1 MSRLRRWCL
10 VPQGE
15 GAAAL
20 AAALGV
26 SPLIGQLLVNRGIT
40 DPARASAFLDARLDQ
55 QLRSPMLF
63 REMGRASERVAD
75 ALARGECIGIHGDYD
90 VDGVSG
96 SALLLRFLRSVG
108 ARPDPV
114 VHIPH
119 RLREGYGLGATGI
132 ERLAAAGARLMI
144 TVDCGA
150 VSHHEIAL
158 ANQRGMDVIVCD
170 HHQVAETRPP
180 AFAVLNP
187 IEPDAGFP
195 FSGLCG
201 TGVAFYLALGTR
213 MRLRERGG
221 PVPDLR
227 RLLDLVALG
236 TLADLVP
243 LVEENRVLVKHG
255 LRELAANAQ
264 PGIAALKR
272 VAGVARIDSSAVGFR
287 LAPRLNAGGRL
298 ADATRSLQLLTTAD
312 VADAERLAK
321 ALDEENRTRQ
331 AIEREMVDEAVALIE
346 AAGGV
351 GARSSVVLA
360 SAAFHPGVVGI
371 VASRIVE
378 RYYRPTV
385 LIAAEA
391 GGLGR
396 GSGRSIAGVD
406 LYGALAGCR
415 DLLERFGGHRMAA
428 GLTIRLDCVSDLAER
443 LDAEI
448 AARTTPEDFV
458 PQVRVDA
465 ELPLRAVDAD
475 CLGDLGRLEPFG
487 TGNPEP
493 LFLTRRVRVRERRV
507 VGEHHLKLVLEQG
520 GRFVHAIGFGMGHLA
535 VAAGD
540 DIDVLYGI
548 MASEWNGS
556 ISAELRIRDLRPSNA
571 GGGGTLP

>member
-1 MSRLRRWCL
+1 MSRLRRWRL
-10 VPQGE
+10 TPQHE
-15 GAAAL
+15 GGAAL

-26 SPLIGQLLVNRGIT
+26 SPLIGQLLVNRGIEDPGQAT
-40 DPARASAFLDARLDQ
+40 DFLGARLDQ
-55 QLRSPMLF
+55 HLRSPMLF
-63 REMGRASERVAD
+63 RDMARASERLVD
-75 ALARGECIGIHGDYD
+75 ALGRGERIGIYGDYD

-96 SALLLRFLRSVG
+96 SALLVRFLRSVG
-108 ARPDPV
+108 AQPEPV

-132 ERLAAAGARLMI
+132 ERLAAAGAKVMI

-150 VSHHEIAL
+150 VSHREIAL
-158 ANQRGMDVIVCD
+158 ANERGMDVIVCD

-180 AFAVLNP
+180 ALAVINP
-187 IEPDAGFP
+187 IERDAGFP

-201 TGVAFYLALGTR
+201 TGVAFYLAWGTR

-221 PVPDLR
+221 PVPDMR

-243 LVEENRVLVKHG
+243 VVEENRVLVKYG
-255 LRELAANAQ
+255 LRELAASDH

-272 VAGVARIDSSAVGFR
+272 VAGVSQLNSGAVGFR

-298 ADATRSLQLLTTAD
+298 ADATRSLDLLTTGDVGEAD
-312 VADAERLAK
+312 RLAT
-321 ALDEENRTRQ
+321 ALDEENRARQ
-331 AIEREMVDEAVALIE
+331 AIEREMVDEAVAQLE

-351 GARSSVVLA
+351 GERRSVVLA
-360 SAAFHPGVVGI
+360 SPLFHPGVVGI

-385 LIAAEA
+385 LIAAEE
-391 GGLGR
+391 GGIGR

-406 LYGALAGCR
+406 LYAALAGCR

-428 GLTIRLDCVSDLAER
+428 GLSIRLERVPELAAR
-443 LDAEI
+443 FDAEI
-448 AARTTPEDFV
+448 AARTAPEDFV
-458 PQVRVDA
+458 PQVRVDC
-465 ELPLRAVDAD
+465 ELPLRAVDGG
-475 CLGDLGRLEPFG
+475 CLGDLARLEPFG

-493 LFLTRRVRVRERRV
+493 LFLTRNVRVRERRI

-520 GRFVHAIGFGMGHLA
+520 GRTIQAIGFGMSDLS

-540 DIDVLYGI
+540 QLDVLYGV
-548 MASEWNGS
+548 MANEWNGNV
-556 ISAELRIRDLRPSNA
+556 SAELRIRDLRPTGA
-571 GGGGTLP
+571 G

>member
-10 VPQGE
+10 VPQAE
-15 GAAAL
+15 GGAAL
-20 AAALGV
+20 AAQLGV
-26 SPLIGQLLVNRGIT
+26 SPLIGQLLANRGVIE
-40 DPARASAFLDARLDQ
+40 PERAASFLDARLDR

-63 REMGRASERVAD
+63 RDMGRAATRLVEAIDRGERV
-75 ALARGECIGIHGDYD
+75 GIHGDYD

-96 SALLLRFLRSVG
+96 SALLVRFLRAVG
-108 ARPDPV
+108 ARPDPL

-119 RLREGYGLGATGI
+119 RMREGYGLGATGI
-132 ERLAAAGARLMI
+132 EKLAAGGARVMI

-150 VSHHEIAL
+150 VSHTEIAL

-180 AFAVLNP
+180 ALAVINP

-213 MRLRERGG
+213 MLLRERGG

-243 LVEENRVLVKHG
+243 VVEENRVLVKYG
-255 LRELAANAQ
+255 LRELATSVQ

-272 VAGVARIDSSAVGFR
+272 VAGVSQLNSSAVGFR

-298 ADATRSLQLLTTAD
+298 DDAMRSLELLTTEDAAAAD
-312 VADAERLAK
+312 RLAL
-321 ALDEENRTRQ
+321 ALDEENRARQ
-331 AIEREMVDEAVALIE
+331 AIEREMIDEAIGQVE
-346 AAGGV
+346 AEGGI
-351 GARSSVVLA
+351 GQRRGLVLA
-360 SAAFHPGVVGI
+360 SPTFHPGVVGI
-371 VASRIVE
+371 VAARLVE
-378 RYYRPTV
+378 RYYRPTL
-385 LIAAEA
+385 LIAAED
-391 GGLGR
+391 GGVGR

-406 LYGALAGCR
+406 LYGAVAACG

-428 GLTIRLDCVSDLAER
+428 GLSVRLDRIPALAER
-443 LDAEI
+443 FDAEI
-448 AARTTPEDFV
+448 AARTTAEDFV

-465 ELPLRAVDAD
+465 ELSLRGVDGACLAD
-475 CLGDLGRLEPFG
+475 LARLEPFG

-493 LFLTRRVRVRERRV
+493 LFLSRNVRVRDRRV
-507 VGEHHLKLVLEQG
+507 VGEHHLKLVLEQD
-520 GRFVHAIGFGMGHLA
+520 GRSIQAIGFGMGDMS

-540 DIDVLYGI
+540 AIDVLYGV
-548 MASEWNGS
+548 MANEWNGN
-556 ISAELRIRDLRPSNA
+556 ISTELRLRDLRQTAPA
-571 GGGGTLP
+571 